1 MPAAFINGINM
12 YYEEQGS
19 GEPVVL
25 ITGLEDNATVWDNQ
39 VPALKGR
46 YRVVRFDNRG
56 AGRTDAPIGPYSIR
70 QMADDTAGLM
80 DHLGIGRAH
89 VVGHSMGGMIAQEL
103 ALTYSDR
110 VAKLVPLAS
119 LSRLPGT
126 FATWLEFGKLGYRLG
141 LDPRAFA
148 LYGMPW
154 VFSPSL
160 LQDPDKA
167 MAMLDEI
174 MANPYPI
181 TAQGFAGQAAAVEVF
196 NAFDR
201 LHQIKSPTLALVG
214 ADDILTP
221 PCCSEEI
228 AHHVRGGRLQVLPRG
243 GHGVILEYPK
253 ESNEALLAF
262 LGEGF

>member
-1 MPAAFINGINM
+1 MPTAFVNGINI
-12 YYEEQGS
+12 YYEETGTGQ
-19 GEPVVL
+19 PVVL
-25 ITGLEDNATVWDNQ
+25 ITGLEDNALVWDAQ
-39 VPALKGR
+39 VPALARR

-56 AGRTDAPIGPYSIR
+56 AGRSDAPPGPYSIR

-80 DHLGIGRAH
+80 DHLGIQCAH

-103 ALTYSDR
+103 ALAYPER
-110 VAKLVPLAS
+110 VGRLVPLAS
-119 LSRLPGT
+119 LARLPGT
-126 FATWLEFGKLGYRLG
+126 FAAWLEFGKLGYQLR
-141 LDPRAFA
+141 LDPRTFA

-154 VFSPSL
+154 VFSPAL
-160 LQDPDKA
+160 FQEPKRA
-167 MAMLDEI
+167 MATLDGL

-196 NAFDR
+196 NVFDR
-201 LHQIKSPTLALVG
+201 LPEIKSPTLALVG

-228 AHHVRGGRLQVLPRG
+228 AAHVPAGRLQVLPRG
-243 GHGVILEYPK
+243 GHGVILEYPD
-253 ESNEALLAF
+253 EANAALLAF